1 MLIRDWSSDVCSSDL
16 DIDAV
21 FLVVTRHA
29 APESRRCRRGNGD
42 TTLLFLLHPVHG
54 GGAVVD
60 FADFMTD
67 TGVEQDTFGRGG
79 FPCIDL
85 RGDSNIAIARSEDR
99 RAGKVWVRT
108 CITRCSP

>member
-1 MLIRDWSSDVCSSDL
+1 MVALFF
-16 DIDAV
+16 V
-21 FLVVTRHA
+21 FTRHA

-42 TTLLFLLHPVHG
+42 PTLLFLLHPVHG

-79 FPCIDL
+79 FPCIDM
-85 RGDSNIAIARSEDR
+85 RGDSNIAIALDWGFAGHDCVLRLPTKMAECLVGLDR
-99 RAGKVWVRT
+99 KS
-108 CITRCSP
+108 TRLNSSH